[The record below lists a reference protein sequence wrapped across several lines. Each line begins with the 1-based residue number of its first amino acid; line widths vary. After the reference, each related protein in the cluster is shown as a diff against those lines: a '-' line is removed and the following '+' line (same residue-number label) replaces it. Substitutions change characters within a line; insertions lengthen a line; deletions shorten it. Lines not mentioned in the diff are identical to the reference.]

1 MSPDGEC
8 RPVASGT
15 QNLSP
20 KFLQPLPEENM
31 IPVRLANY
39 VNQNNIDLVL
49 LAGDLFDSA
58 ASYRGRERTVKCVLF
73 LQGFIKGK

>member
-8 RPVASGT
+8 RPVAFGT

-31 IPVRLANY
+31 SE
-39 VNQNNIDLVL
+39 
-49 LAGDLFDSA
+49 G
-58 ASYRGRERTVKCVLF
+58 
-73 LQGFIKGK
+73 